1 MTEQLFTNE
10 EAPPAPKPRP
20 HAVMMRP
27 DEVINLKRAR
37 HLTGLSERTLR
48 EWADDYGIARQTG
61 EGGKLEFSIPALMMV
76 KQGRFDLLE
85 RFRNGDRD
93 SPDIREYFDL
103 FGVPGPEIL
112 PDWVTEPTRRRKKN
126 CRTAQIPPP
135 LDPCE
140 DGDCSED
147 RSGTDM
153 HGNDRCVALTLNGGN
168 VLRSYRTELQLAA
181 NREGMTVNQFALHV
195 VGKHLKKTGAPLR
208 GVFVAGD
215 LEENT

>member
-1 MTEQLFTNE
+1 MTDQLFDDE
-10 EAPPAPKPRP
+10 QAPPATKPRP
-20 HAVMMRP
+20 HPVMMRP

-37 HLTGLSERTLR
+37 HMTGLGERTLR
-48 EWADDYGIARQTG
+48 DWADEFGVARQSG

-76 KQGRFDLLE
+76 KQGRLDLLE

-93 SPDIREYFDL
+93 SPDIREYFDV

-112 PDWVTEPTRRRKKN
+112 PDWVTAPTRRRNKE
-126 CRTAQIPPP
+126 CRTPQMSPA

-140 DGDCSED
+140 VHDRSED

-153 HGNDRCVALTLNGGN
+153 HGNDRCVALTLSGGN

-195 VGKHLKKTGAPLR
+195 VGKHLKGAGAPLR

-215 LEENT
+215 LEEDR